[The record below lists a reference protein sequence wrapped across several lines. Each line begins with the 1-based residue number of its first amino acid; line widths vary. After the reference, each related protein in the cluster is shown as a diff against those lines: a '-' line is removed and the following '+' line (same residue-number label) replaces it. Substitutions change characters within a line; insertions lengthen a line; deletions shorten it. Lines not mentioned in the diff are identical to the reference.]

1 MFITFL
7 KIPPIDIIKV
17 ATFNVNSKFTEV
29 TLNSFIFVVDIF
41 CTYPARKFE
50 MIDIIHAGSYFLF
63 TEI

>member
-1 MFITFL
+1 M

-17 ATFNVNSKFTEV
+17 VTFNVNSKFTEV

-41 CTYPARKFE
+41 CKYLARKFE
-50 MIDIIHAGSYFLF
+50 MIDVIHAGSYFLF